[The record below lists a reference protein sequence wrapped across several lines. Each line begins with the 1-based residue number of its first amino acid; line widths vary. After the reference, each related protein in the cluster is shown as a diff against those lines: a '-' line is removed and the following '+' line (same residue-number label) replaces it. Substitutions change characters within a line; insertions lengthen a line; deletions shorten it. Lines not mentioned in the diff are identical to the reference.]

1 MRRKLSLGAI
11 LALLFTATCAG
22 VVFAASP
29 TTVRS
34 DRGNGSE
41 EVINLTAK
49 NVDNVGFDRKPVIS
63 GEATFTDDLF
73 RDDEMVGIDGGK
85 VKWVRVDED
94 ANEATAQI
102 DITLRLDDEG
112 QISASGLFTF
122 ANEPLNDQDF
132 NDGDEIG
139 KFAINGGTDD
149 FRTAHGEIVVTAT
162 DDPDVVE
169 LEVRVIR

>member
-1 MRRKLSLGAI
+1 MRSKLSLGAI
-11 LALLFTATCAG
+11 LALLFTATCAS
-22 VVFAASP
+22 VAFAESP
-29 TTVRS
+29 TTLRS
-34 DRGNGSE
+34 DRANGSE
-41 EVINLTAK
+41 EVIHLTAK
-49 NVDNVGFDRKPVIS
+49 SVDTVGFDREPVIS

-73 RDDEMVGIDGGK
+73 RDHEMVGIDGGK

-94 ANEATAQI
+94 ADEATAQI

-122 ANEPLNDQDF
+122 ANKPLDEQDF

-139 KFAINGGTDD
+139 TFAINGGTDD

-162 DDPDVVE
+162 DDPDVIE
-169 LEVRVIR
+169 FEVIVIR

>member
-11 LALLFTATCAG
+11 LALLFTATSAG
-22 VVFAASP
+22 VAFAESP
-29 TTVRS
+29 TTLRS

-41 EVINLTAK
+41 EVIHLTARS
-49 NVDNVGFDRKPVIS
+49 VDSVGFDAQPVIS

-73 RDDEMVGIDGGK
+73 RDDQMVGIDGGK

-102 DITLRLDDEG
+102 DITLRVDNEG

-122 ANEPLNDQDF
+122 ANKPLNDQNF

-139 KFAINGGTDD
+139 TFAINGGTDD

-162 DDPDVVE
+162 DDPAVLE
-169 LEVRVIR
+169 LEVIVIR

>member
-11 LALLFTATCAG
+11 LALLFTVTSAG
-22 VVFAASP
+22 VASAKSP
-29 TTVRS
+29 TTLRS

-41 EVINLTAK
+41 EVIHLTARS
-49 NVDNVGFDRKPVIS
+49 VDTVGFDREPVIG

-122 ANEPLNDQDF
+122 ANEPLDEQNF
-132 NDGDEIG
+132 NDNDEIG
-139 KFAINGGTDD
+139 TFAINGGTDD

-169 LEVRVIR
+169 LEVTVIR